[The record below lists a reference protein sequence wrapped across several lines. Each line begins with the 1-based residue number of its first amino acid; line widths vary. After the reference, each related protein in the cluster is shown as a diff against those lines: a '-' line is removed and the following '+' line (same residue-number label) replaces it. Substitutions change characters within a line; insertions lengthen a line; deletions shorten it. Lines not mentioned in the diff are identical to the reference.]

1 MSHSDNRRRK
11 NPPIGRVVVID
22 LLVGVLILAVYL
34 LFKLA
39 LPILT
44 AQSVSSTPAP
54 RVTLAPPVETA
65 SVPTEPPAELT
76 PEPSAEPTPEPTPDT
91 RTEWQKKFA
100 DHFTDE
106 VVITDHSYTSPEVS
120 VTVETRTVQ
129 AERGETVVHI
139 ADIYVAS
146 LDNFKTAT
154 ANNELKYYSTQD
166 MMEIDAAANAIIAI
180 SGDFYA
186 YQPSGLLMR
195 NGVLYRSDPTGCDV
209 CVLYADGAM
218 ATYRRGS
225 FNNQDILDAQPL
237 QIWNFGPAL
246 LDENGQAYRN
256 FQVSTAVGYPNPRS
270 AVGYY
275 EPGHYCFVVV
285 DGRQAGY
292 SVGLLIP
299 ELAQLFQELGCTSA
313 YNLDGGGSA
322 VMTFLHEKYSRQSNG
337 ADRQL
342 SDILLVT
349 EAGFGAQKEGE
360 A

>member
-1 MSHSDNRRRK
+1 MSQTGKRRRK
-11 NPPIGRVVVID
+11 NPPLGRVIVID
-22 LLVGVLILAVYL
+22 VLIGALILALYM
-34 LFKLA
+34 FIKFA
-39 LPILT
+39 LPILS
-44 AQSVSSTPAP
+44 AQPVVYTPAP
-54 RVTLAPPVETA
+54 EPTPAAVEETA
-65 SVPTEPPAELT
+65 PVT
-76 PEPSAEPTPEPTPDT
+76 PEPAAETPAPAEETPEPTPDT
-91 RTEWQKKFA
+91 RTEWQKRFA
-100 DHFTDE
+100 EHFTEE
-106 VVITDHSYTSPEVS
+106 VAVTDHSYTSSEVS
-120 VTVETRTVQ
+120 INIETRTLQ
-129 AERGETVVHI
+129 ASRGETVVHI

-154 ANNELKYYSTQD
+154 ANNELKYFSVD
-166 MMEIDAAANAIIAI
+166 DVMNIDAASNAILAI
-180 SGDFYA
+180 SGDLYA

-195 NGVLYRSDPTGCDV
+195 NGVLYRNDPTGCDV
-209 CVLYADGAM
+209 CVLYADGVL

-225 FNNQDILDAQPL
+225 VDNEAILAAPPL

-246 LDENGQAYRN
+246 LDENGQAYPS

-285 DGRQAGY
+285 DGRQEGY
-292 SVGLLIP
+292 SAGLLIP

-337 ADRQL
+337 ADRDL
-342 SDILLVT
+342 SDILLIT